1 MWNLQHFNAFGV
13 FLCRSNFLHLFPT
26 EGHSEPSR
34 IAFDGIHG
42 KIPRD
47 FLEVPLSLPPPEG
60 EPVVLVDRG
69 TIVSVLKEGL
79 LGMHICFWPFFREK
93 TRDFMVK
100 DGISHRFGADK
111 FFFWSVIIEHGAD
124 TVVPW

>member
-13 FLCRSNFLHLFPT
+13 FLCRSNFLLHLFPT

-79 LGMHICFWPFFREK
+79 LGMHICFWPFFSGK
-93 TRDFMVK
+93 K
-100 DGISHRFGADK
+100 LGILWRRMGFLIVLVQTS
-111 FFFWSVIIEHGAD
+111 FFLVGNY
-124 TVVPW
+124 